1 MSLCATDKPIF
12 RKLVVLGDGG
22 CGKTSLLNVFTRK
35 YFPQVYE
42 PTIFEN
48 YVYDFTLDGQEISL
62 SLWDTAG
69 QEEFGRLRTLSYADT
84 HVIMLCFSVD
94 SRDSLENI
102 GNKWIEEVA
111 EHCPNVKIMLT
122 ALKCDLRDD
131 EPTKL
136 KLARVNDTP
145 LTYEEG
151 LACAR
156 SINAVRYLECSAKHN
171 RGVTECFEQAARL
184 ALTGM
189 HAN

>member
-69 QEEFGRLRTLSYADT
+69 KPLGLLYPGFSLPTTLLSFQIYPKTVDITYFRPTGQEEFGRLRTLSYADT

-122 ALKCDLRDD
+122 AL
-131 EPTKL
+131 
-136 KLARVNDTP
+136 
-145 LTYEEG
+145 
-151 LACAR
+151 
-156 SINAVRYLECSAKHN
+156 
-171 RGVTECFEQAARL
+171 
-184 ALTGM
+184 
-189 HAN
+189 